1 MVWFLSLWCCGIMG
15 ETEIEEGE
23 ACDYMDNGDQNF
35 DIDVALSY
43 LVRVSV
49 IF

>member
-1 MVWFLSLWCCGIMG
+1 MVWFLSLCCCGLMG
-15 ETEIEEGE
+15 ETGIEEGE
-23 ACDYMDNGDQNF
+23 ACDYMDNGDQNI
-35 DIDVALSY
+35 DIDEALSY

>member
-1 MVWFLSLWCCGIMG
+1 MG